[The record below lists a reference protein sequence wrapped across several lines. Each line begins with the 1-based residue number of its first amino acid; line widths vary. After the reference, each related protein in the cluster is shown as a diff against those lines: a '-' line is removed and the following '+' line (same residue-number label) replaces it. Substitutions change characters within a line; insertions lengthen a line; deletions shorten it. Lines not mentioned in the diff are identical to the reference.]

1 LCSSIAFAYR
11 KLPKE
16 LDIVKS
22 SFPKIK
28 GADQEVGFL
37 FGGYDLPK
45 TMDFNKWGVVQKIN
59 DFKFVVHRLKS
70 KAIYSIVINK
80 DFNEIDFKIGEQL
93 IVKFFDYK
101 TESDELDSF
110 RRIVNNQEYLFQE
123 GRIVY
128 KTIARKC
135 KFINKIAMSTTLTSK
150 FVTMDLETRKIG
162 EVLKPY
168 CVSLDDGSKLV
179 SFFLTDF
186 KSSGDMLEVAVKFLM
201 KRSYDGSRVYL
212 HNFSNFDSV
221 FFINTLQKLTDH
233 TLKPNRRD
241 GKLINVQF
249 KFGDYSLY
257 FRDSYLIL
265 PSSLRKLAI
274 AFNVENKGYFPHEF
288 LNSENIG
295 LDYVG
300 EVPSIKHFCSLN
312 IHSSFSE

>member
-16 LDIVKS
+16 LGIVKS

-45 TMDFNKWGVVQKIN
+45 TMDFTKWGIVEKIN
-59 DFKFVVHRLKS
+59 DLHFLVQRFNS

-80 DFNEIDFKIGEQL
+80 DFNEIDFKLDEQL

-101 TESDELDSF
+101 TDSDKSNSF
-110 RRIVNNQEYLFQE
+110 KRIANNQEYLFKD

-128 KTIARKC
+128 KTIVRKC
-135 KFINKIAMSTTLTSK
+135 KFINKIVMSTTLTSK

-168 CVSLDDGSKLV
+168 CVSLDDGSNKI
-179 SFFLTDF
+179 SFFLTAF
-186 KSSGDMLEVAVKFLM
+186 KSSGDMLEAAVKFLM
-201 KRSYDGSRVYL
+201 KRSYAGCRVYL

-249 KFGDYSLY
+249 GEYSLY

-288 LNSENIG
+288 SKCRFRL
-295 LDYVG
+295 
-300 EVPSIKHFCSLN
+300 CW
-312 IHSSFSE
+312 